1 MNTIISDWSIVSIID
16 DNGLKIG
23 DVLWGIVIDD
33 SSCRFLKNDYVCSS
47 KIVKVYHQL
56 ITTNSGS
63 IYQVIGNGV
72 ESEINFSEFELLR
85 HGFSPKQIKDLRL
98 SSGLKIH

>member
-1 MNTIISDWSIVSIID
+1 MNTVISDWSIVSIID

-47 KIVKVYHQL
+47 EIVKVFHQL
-56 ITTNSGS
+56 VTTSSGS
-63 IYQVIGNGV
+63 VYQVLGNGID
-72 ESEINFSEFELLR
+72 SEILFSEFELLR

-98 SSGLKIH
+98 SPGLKIH